1 MDIKT
6 LLHNKS
12 AIVIAVLTIALVTTV
27 SKAYDLQQ
35 EVDNLTDELDDTK
48 STIRGLEATNENL
61 TDQLNS
67 LASQYSSLQS
77 SARYHNA
84 VSTSNYNSL
93 QSSYE
98 ADRQRA
104 QSALQEAQF
113 WDEAGNETQRDWAL
127 QRAQNAMNGY

>member
-12 AIVIAVLTIALVTTV
+12 ALVIAVLAIALLATV

-35 EVDNLTDELDDTK
+35 EVDQLTDELDDTK
-48 STIRGLEATNENL
+48 STIRGLEANNEKL

-67 LASQYSSLQS
+67 LASQYNSLQS
-77 SARYHNA
+77 SARYHSA

-98 ADRQRA
+98 DDRQRA
-104 QSALQEAQF
+104 QSALRKAQF
-113 WDEAGNETQRDWAL
+113 WDDAGNETQRDWAL
-127 QRAQNAMNGY
+127 QRAQNAMNGF